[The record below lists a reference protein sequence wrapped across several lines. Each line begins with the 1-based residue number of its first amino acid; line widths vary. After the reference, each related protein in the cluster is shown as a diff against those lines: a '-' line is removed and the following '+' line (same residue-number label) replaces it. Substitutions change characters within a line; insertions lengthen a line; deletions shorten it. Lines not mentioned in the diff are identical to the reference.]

1 VTRYI
6 NQETKGLSITMTEF
20 PKQQDAARLQSAV
33 LELEILNSP
42 EEAEF
47 DQICQLASLLCEAP
61 MAMIGFRDL
70 DRIWYKSRLGLDGYP
85 ENPVMALN
93 IDQNVAFV
101 LQDALADPRTA
112 AHPMV
117 QALGIHS
124 IACVPLIN
132 AEGLAIGH
140 LAVADHKIRT
150 FSQNQLHGLELLA
163 LQVMNL
169 LSLRKT
175 KQVHAANRAA
185 DEAGLKEIIDIF
197 EEAVD
202 AVFML
207 DADLRICSWNPRS
220 AELMGWPA
228 EAVKGKL
235 IYHAILPERNHANFI
250 KMQDQHVRDGLPKQN
265 FEMVLRR
272 KDGVEFN
279 ATLGVSP
286 TYINA
291 ALYYIITARELTDRR
306 IITRELE
313 KQKLFYENILNK
325 IPTDIAVFDL
335 EHRYIFVNPGAIK
348 DPKLRKKIIG
358 MDDFEY
364 ARFRGR
370 DENIARKRREQF
382 LEAKQTGKVVRWEDS
397 IKNPQGQTVTV
408 LRRIFPVHDEEGQL
422 VLFIGFGIDI
432 TERILLEEKQSVMM
446 KQLSAQNTQLLD
458 FCNIVSHNLR
468 GPLINMSMLVEF
480 IEGSDDVEE
489 IKLLTSKLKP
499 VIDSLNT
506 TFNELVESIQVRQDM
521 EVATE
526 PIVLQD
532 YLQRT
537 LDGLEMEINKSE
549 AEIIVNFDDA
559 PVINYPPKYLNSIF
573 HNLVSNALKYRSPDR
588 KPRIELSTR
597 KNPHSVL
604 LMVRDNGLG
613 IDLVK
618 HKDNVFKIGKVFHKH
633 PNAKGLGLYMTKT
646 QIEAMGGKIWV
657 ESTPNEGAVFFI
669 VFNKQQ

>member
-1 VTRYI
+1 
-6 NQETKGLSITMTEF
+6 MTEF
-20 PKQQDAARLQSAV
+20 PKSQDATRLHSAV
-33 LELEILNSP
+33 LDLDILNSP

-47 DQICQLASLLCEAP
+47 DQISLLASLLCEAP
-61 MAMIGFRDL
+61 MAMIGFRDM
-70 DRIWYKSRLGLDGYP
+70 DRIWLKSRQGFAGYP
-85 ENPVMALN
+85 EKTVMALN
-93 IDQNVAFV
+93 IDQHVAFV
-101 LQDALADPRTA
+101 LEDALSDPRTA

-117 QALGIHS
+117 KALNMHS
-124 IACVPLIN
+124 IASVPLVN
-132 AEGLAIGH
+132 AEGLVIGH
-140 LAVADHKIRT
+140 LAVADHKTRT

-169 LSLRKT
+169 LTLRKT
-175 KQVHAANRAA
+175 RQEHAAKRRL
-185 DEAGLKEIIDIF
+185 DEAGLKEIIEIF
-197 EEAVD
+197 EHAVD

-207 DADLRICSWNPRS
+207 DADLRICSWNPR
-220 AELMGWPA
+220 ATELFGWPM
-228 EAVKGKL
+228 EAVKGRL
-235 IYHAILPERNHANFI
+235 VHDAILPERNHANFA
-250 KMQDQHVRDGLPKQN
+250 KVREQHVKDGLPKQN

-272 KDGVEFN
+272 KDGSELSV
-279 ATLGVSP
+279 TLGVSP
-286 TYINA
+286 TYING
-291 ALYYIITARELTDRR
+291 ALYYIITARELSDRR

-370 DENIARKRREQF
+370 DENTARKRREQF
-382 LEAKQTGKVVRWEDS
+382 LEAKRTGKVVRWEDS

-422 VLFIGFGIDI
+422 VLFIGFGVDI
-432 TERILLEEKQSVMM
+432 TERKLLEEKQSVMM
-446 KQLSAQNTQLLD
+446 KQLSVQNTQLLD

-480 IEGSDDVEE
+480 IDGSDDVEE

-526 PIVLQD
+526 PIQLKE

-537 LDGLEMEINKSE
+537 LDGLEMEINKAE

-559 PVINYPPKYLNSIF
+559 PMINYPPKYLNSIF

-588 KPRIELSTR
+588 KPRIEIITR
-597 KNPHSVL
+597 KNPQSVL

-613 IDLVK
+613 IDLLK

-646 QIEAMGGKIWV
+646 QIDAMGGKIWV
-657 ESTPNEGAVFFI
+657 ESTPDQGATFFI
-669 VFNKQQ
+669 VFNNQQ

>member
-1 VTRYI
+1 
-6 NQETKGLSITMTEF
+6 MTAF
-20 PKQQDAARLQSAV
+20 PKPQDAARLHSAV

-42 EEAEF
+42 EEGDF
-47 DQICQLASLLCEAP
+47 DQMSLLAALLCEAP
-61 MAMIGFRDL
+61 MAMIGFRNMDQ
-70 DRIWYKSRLGLDGYP
+70 IWYKSRHG
-85 ENPVMALN
+85 MS
-93 IDQNVAFV
+93 AFTEQSV
-101 LQDALADPRTA
+101 RPLQDDQQQSLILEDARTDPRTA

-117 QALGIHS
+117 VALDFH
-124 IACVPLIN
+124 ALAVVPLLN

-140 LAVADHKIRT
+140 LAVADNKART
-150 FSQNQLHGLELLA
+150 FSPHQLQGLEIMAGQLINMLSCRQLREEHAKNRLA
-163 LQVMNL
+163 N
-169 LSLRKT
+169 
-175 KQVHAANRAA
+175 
-185 DEAGLKEIIDIF
+185 EAGLREIIDIF
-197 EEAVD
+197 EDAVD
-202 AVFML
+202 AVYML
-207 DADLRICSWNPRS
+207 DAELRIRSWNQRA
-220 AELMGWPA
+220 AELFGWPE
-228 EAVKGKL
+228 EAVKGRFF
-235 IYHAILPERNHANFI
+235 HEAIIPERNHNNFV
-250 KMQDQHVRDGLPKQN
+250 KVRNQHVKDGLPKQN

-272 KDGVEFN
+272 SDGTEFSS
-279 ATLGVSP
+279 TLGVSP
-286 TYINA
+286 TYING

-335 EHRYIFVNPGAIK
+335 DHRYVFVNPGAIK

-370 DENIARKRREQF
+370 DENVARKRREQF

-408 LRRIFPVHDEEGQL
+408 LRRIFPVHDEEGEL

-432 TERILLEEKQSVMM
+432 TERKLLEEKQSVMM

-480 IEGSDDVEE
+480 IEESNDYDE

-526 PIVLQD
+526 EIVLQD

-537 LDGLEMEINKSE
+537 LDGLKMEINKTE

-559 PVINYPPKYLNSIF
+559 PVVNYPPKYLSSIF

-597 KNPHSVL
+597 KNPNSVL

-613 IDLVK
+613 IDLMK

-657 ESTPNEGAVFFI
+657 ESTADQGAVFYI
-669 VFNKQQ
+669 VFNNQQ

>member
-1 VTRYI
+1 MI
-6 NQETKGLSITMTEF
+6 EF
-20 PKQQDAARLQSAV
+20 PKPQDAARLHTAV

-47 DQICQLASLLCEAP
+47 DQICMLATMLSEAP
-61 MAMIGFRDL
+61 LAMIGFRNRDQV
-70 DRIWYKSRLGLDGYP
+70 WYKSRLGFAAYQ
-85 ENPVMALN
+85 ENPVPALQLEQGRPVMQE
-93 IDQNVAFV
+93 DV
-101 LQDALADPRTA
+101 LADPYTA

-117 QALGIHS
+117 QALGLRS
-124 IACVPLIN
+124 IVIVPLLD
-132 AEGLAIGH
+132 ATGLDVGH
-140 LAVADHKIRT
+140 LAVADTNKRG
-150 FSQNQLHGLELLA
+150 FSDKQVQGLELLA

-169 LSLRKT
+169 LKLRQAKRRLAEA
-175 KQVHAANRAA
+175 QRA
-185 DEAGLKEIIDIF
+185 DEKGLQAIDSIFGAAVDAIFILDAGLK
-197 EEAVD
+197 
-202 AVFML
+202 
-207 DADLRICSWNPRS
+207 ICSWNPR
-220 AELMGWPA
+220 AVELFGWPA
-228 EAVKGKL
+228 EEASGML
-235 IYHAILPERNHANFI
+235 MHHAIIPERNHSNFI
-250 KMQDQHVRDGLPKQN
+250 KVQDQHVKDGLPKQN
-265 FEMVLRR
+265 FEMVVRR
-272 KDGVEFN
+272 KDHTEFN

-286 TYINA
+286 TYINGE
-291 ALYYIITARELTDRR
+291 LYYIITARELTDRR

-313 KQKLFYENILNK
+313 KQKSFYENILNK

-335 EHRYIFVNPGAIK
+335 DHRYMFVNPGAIK
-348 DPKLRKKIIG
+348 DAKLRKKIIG

-370 DENIARKRREQF
+370 DESIARKRREQF

-408 LRRIFPVHDEEGQL
+408 LRRIFPVYDEDGQL

-432 TERILLEEKQSVMM
+432 TDRKLLEEKQLVMM

-480 IEGSDDVEE
+480 IDESNDFEE

-506 TFNELVESIQVRQDM
+506 TFNELVESIQVRQDL

-526 PIVLQD
+526 PIVLQE

-537 LDGLEMEINKSE
+537 LDGLKMEINKNE
-549 AEIIVNFDDA
+549 AEVIVNFEDA
-559 PVINYPPKYLNSIF
+559 PMVNYPPKYLNSIF

-597 KNPHSVL
+597 KNQHSVL
-604 LMVRDNGLG
+604 LTVRDNGLG
-613 IDLVK
+613 IDLIK

-646 QIEAMGGKIWV
+646 QIEAMDGKIWV
-657 ESTPNEGAVFFI
+657 ESSPDQGATFYI
-669 VFNKQQ
+669 VFNNQQ